1 MNRLDDY
8 RSAML
13 AAFPD
18 VQDETLAELVDN
30 GGRDF
35 VGLVTDHG
43 LGPLWHERTGRDEF
57 RQSRLLAEAMF
68 LAQERALGE
77 IESLFSSATID
88 YAVIKGAANRLA
100 YYQAPAVRASFDLDL
115 LVRPSDRVRA
125 AEILAQAGYVAR
137 PNRHNIG
144 HELVLS
150 RDTVDVDLH
159 WALLRQGRLRHD
171 PTDLFLT
178 RRRRIADAWMLNAE
192 DSLFMLIVYPAFAKH
207 LAAYG
212 MGLHRVVDIVR
223 CLSAGGF
230 DWQRVSGEL
239 GDCGVKV
246 AAWAALRWVE
256 LLVPTQ
262 SIDGLSDM
270 LADLRPGLRRRAWL
284 DYWLRNNLSER
295 VADRHW
301 LRLLAFSPFLH
312 DRPGDAIRG
321 LSGRYR
327 ARRRTHDDLDAFGEL
342 LGQ

>member
-1 MNRLDDY
+1 
-8 RSAML
+8 ML
-13 AAFPD
+13 VAFSDVPD
-18 VQDETLAELVDN
+18 KALVELVDN

-35 VGLVTDHG
+35 VKFVVDHG
-43 LGPLWHERTGRDEF
+43 LGPLWHERTGGDEF
-57 RQSRLLAEAMF
+57 RESRLLAEAMF
-68 LAQERALGE
+68 LGQERALSE
-77 IESLFSSATID
+77 IDELFSSAAID

-100 YYQAPAVRASFDLDL
+100 YYKTPAVRASFDLDL

-125 AEILAQAGYVAR
+125 AEVLSAAGYVAS
-137 PNRHNIG
+137 PNLHNIG

-150 RDTVDVDLH
+150 RESVDVDLH
-159 WALLRQGRLRHD
+159 WALLRKGRLRRD
-171 PTDLFLT
+171 PTDSFLA
-178 RRRRIADAWMLNAE
+178 RRRRIADAWVLNAE

-223 CLSAGGF
+223 CLNAGGF
-230 DWQRVSGEL
+230 DWQRVSSEL
-239 GDCGVKV
+239 GDCGVKA

-256 LLVPTQ
+256 LLVPAQ
-262 SIDGLSDM
+262 SIDRLGDM
-270 LADLRPGLRRRAWL
+270 LTDLRPGSLRGAWL

-295 VADRHW
+295 VADSHW

-312 DRPGDAIRG
+312 DRPGDAMRG

-327 ARRRTHDDLDAFGEL
+327 ARSGTREDLDAFSEL